1 MKELELER
9 KLMNESFYLRNID
22 KSKCT
27 IEKQRQ
33 IEKDQDETYKKWK
46 LLNGILKERENEKI
60 NKTIM

>member
-9 KLMNESFYLRNID
+9 NLMNKSFYLRNID

-33 IEKDQDETYKKWK
+33 IEKDQDETYKK
-46 LLNGILKERENEKI
+46 
-60 NKTIM
+60 

>member
-46 LLNGILKERENEKI
+46 LLNGILKERENEKV
-60 NKTIM
+60 N

>member
-33 IEKDQDETYKKWK
+33 IEKKQDETYNKWK

-60 NKTIM
+60 N